1 MPRGEV
7 STFAGWFT
15 METMPQPLQDKI
27 SIVTGASRGIGRAI
41 ALRLA
46 AAGSSVVLT
55 ARDQALL
62 DAAAAEIRA
71 SGGTAETIALDL
83 RMPDSGKRI
92 VDFAIGRFKHIDIVV
107 NNAGATKRGEFLDLT
122 DDDFADGF
130 ALKYFGSVRL
140 TRAAWPHL
148 KAAAGSVVF
157 ISGVGGRTPGAQFAI
172 GGSVN
177 AALLSLT
184 KALADL
190 GLRDGVQVNAIN
202 PGTIRTARYT
212 GRLNALA
219 KERGLDPEAAER
231 EYVKNAAI
239 ARIGEPEDIAAL
251 VAFMAGPDGKMLH
264 GALIDVDAGATK
276 TI

>member
-1 MPRGEV
+1 MPD
-7 STFAGWFT
+7 S
-15 METMPQPLQDKI
+15 LQDKI
-27 SIVTGASRGIGRAI
+27 SIVTGASRGIGRSI
-41 ALRLA
+41 AVRLA

-55 ARDQALL
+55 ARDQVLL

-83 RMPDSGKRI
+83 RMPDSGQRI

-122 DDDFADGF
+122 EDDFADGF
-130 ALKYFGSVRL
+130 ALKFFGSVRL
-140 TRAAWPHL
+140 TRACWKHL
-148 KAAAGSVVF
+148 KAASGSLIF
-157 ISGVGGRTPGAQFAI
+157 ISGVGGRTPGAQFTI

-190 GLRDGVQVNAIN
+190 GLRDGVQVNTIN

-212 GRLNALA
+212 TRLNALA
-219 KERGLDPEAAER
+219 EERGLDPEADER
-231 EYVKNAAI
+231 EYVKNANI

-251 VAFMAGPDGKMLH
+251 VAFIAGPDGKMLH
-264 GALIDVDAGATK
+264 GALIDMDAGATK

>member
-1 MPRGEV
+1 MP
-7 STFAGWFT
+7 
-15 METMPQPLQDKI
+15 PHLQGKI

-46 AAGSSVVLT
+46 AAGASVVLT

-71 SGGTAETIALDL
+71 AGGTAEAIALDL
-83 RMPDSGKRI
+83 RMPDSGQRI
-92 VDFAIGRFKHIDIVV
+92 VEFAVQRFGHIDILV
-107 NNAGATKRGEFLDLT
+107 NNAGATKRGEFLELT

-140 TRAAWPHL
+140 TRASWTHL
-148 KAAAGSVVF
+148 KAASGSLVF
-157 ISGVGGRTPGAQFAI
+157 ISGAGGRTPGAQFTI

-190 GLRDGVQVNAIN
+190 GLRDGVQVNCIN

-212 GRLNALA
+212 TRLNALA
-219 KERGLDPEAAER
+219 KERGLDPNAAER
-231 EYVKNAAI
+231 EYVKNASI
-239 ARIGEPEDIAAL
+239 TRIGEPDEIAAMVEL
-251 VAFMAGPDGKMLH
+251 IVGPEGRMFH
-264 GALIDVDAGATK
+264 GALIDMDAGSTK